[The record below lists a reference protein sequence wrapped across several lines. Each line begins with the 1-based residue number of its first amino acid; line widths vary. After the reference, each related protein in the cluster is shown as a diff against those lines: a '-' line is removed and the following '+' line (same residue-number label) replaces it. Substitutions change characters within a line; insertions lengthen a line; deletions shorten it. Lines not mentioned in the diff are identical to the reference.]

1 MRFARTAAFGLI
13 ALGLAGT
20 PLFAQQN
27 VPEIAPNQL
36 VEQMLRSAQNG
47 DGSIVEFRG
56 YVGPSTPETV
66 KLYPNL
72 SLSSY
77 LEIPRSAIVNAVQEG
92 DPKTGPV
99 KLYVRGSATI
109 VTSVRHSAGLGPF
122 SQRAGVLAAMP
133 TGNSGQVR
141 PRTGADCL
149 GICTAAVLGA
159 GGAADFWCGVCLLG
173 ASARATDLHGS
184 HCEGELLAK
193 PY

>member
-1 MRFARTAAFGLI
+1 MEAVCLTKKEDAMRFASTVAVALI

-36 VEQMLRSAQNG
+36 VEQMLRNAQNG

-66 KLYPNL
+66 KLYRTL

-77 LEIPRSAIVNAVQEG
+77 FEIPRSAIVNAVQEG

-109 VTSVRHSAGLGPF
+109 VTSVRHSAGLGPL
-122 SQRAGVLAAMP
+122 SQSAAVLAAMR
-133 TGNSGQVR
+133 NSDQIR
-141 PRTGADCL
+141 PRAAADCF
-149 GICTAAVLGA
+149 GVCGAALLGA
-159 GGAADFWCGVCLLG
+159 GGLADVACASCLLG
-173 ASARATDLHGS
+173 AS
-184 HCEGELLAK
+184 
-193 PY
+193 